1 LEQLATLTYHQ
12 LHIVTGM
19 VKDKDVDAVLKM
31 LPNNA
36 KYYFTQSHIPRA
48 LASQELALK
57 AAAVGL
63 TGACYEDVNSALLQA
78 KQNSQT
84 NDLILVIGSVYL
96 VAEVNRKL
104 FN

>member
-1 LEQLATLTYHQ
+1 
-12 LHIVTGM
+12 M
-19 VKDKDVDAVLKM
+19 VKDKDVDADLKM
-31 LPNNA
+31 LPKNA
-36 KYYFTQSHIPRA
+36 KYYFTHSHIPRA
-48 LASQELALK
+48 LAYQELALK

-63 TGACYEDVNSALLQA
+63 TGDGYEDVNIALLQA

-104 FN
+104 FI